1 MFERYYKELSGF
13 FSRSLKDREAAAD
26 VVQECYARALAMDT
40 GGMAIE
46 NPRALLYRIG
56 KNIVIDRSRRQAAE
70 DRFLASLGVVTDVGT
85 PSAEQHV
92 MWRQRLGALLAR
104 LQRMPPKRRD
114 VFILVRIYGY
124 SHAEAA
130 AHLGCTVV
138 AVEKHIVRAVI
149 DCGDLAPY

>member
-1 MFERYYKELSGF
+1 VFERYYKELSRF
-13 FSRSLKDREAAAD
+13 FSRSLKDRDAAAD
-26 VVQECYARALAMDT
+26 VVQECYVRVLSMDT
-40 GGMAIE
+40 GTMAIE

-70 DRFLASLGVVTDVGT
+70 DRFLNSLGVITSVDT

-92 MWRQRLGALLAR
+92 MWRQRLAGLLAR
-104 LQRMPPKRRD
+104 LHRMPPKRRD

-130 AHLGCTVV
+130 AHLECSV
-138 AVEKHIVRAVI
+138 AAIEKHIVRAVI
-149 DCGDLAPY
+149 DCSDLAF